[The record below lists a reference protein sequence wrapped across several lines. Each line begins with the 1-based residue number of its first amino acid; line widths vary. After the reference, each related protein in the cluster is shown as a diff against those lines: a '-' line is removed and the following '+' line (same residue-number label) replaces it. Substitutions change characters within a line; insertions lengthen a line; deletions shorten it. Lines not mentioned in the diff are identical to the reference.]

1 MFSSMVCFVAVAFAC
16 ALATLASAGTGKA
29 GSTGG
34 TSTGGGSTGIS
45 TPIQVHVPYFS
56 LTEVYYIHP
65 FYGFKV
71 EAKYES
77 GKWVMPL
84 WDGVAEKS
92 VYFIW
97 RVHPDFPKQQFAT
110 ASRRFVLNGLFPV
123 TNAYIQLEG
132 DDKLHAIVHE
142 GFDLRVGGWPRAVQ
156 VSVKTQTG
164 KTYASAVTGI
174 HGGAM
179 LSYFEQ
185 MLYSTFTH
193 ERCASCHAMGDQAAI
208 LLQHHQAVPPV
219 KAEDNGP
226 MMPQNTLYCAGCHNF
241 PEAADWRSPFFIQGI
256 QLRGRS
262 AKQICQTVLSKL
274 PTSEELR
281 NHVHNDPRVK
291 WAVSSGRVP
300 MGYPD
305 KPLAPPASLAAWVA
319 RTNAWIDAG
328 APCPQ

>member
-1 MFSSMVCFVAVAFAC
+1 MFSSMVRVVSVAFAC
-16 ALATLASAGTGKA
+16 ALATPASAGTSKP
-29 GSTGG
+29 GSTSGP
-34 TSTGGGSTGIS
+34 STGSGSSGIT
-45 TPIQVHVPYFS
+45 TPIQIHVPYFS

-65 FYGFKV
+65 AYGFKV

-77 GKWVMPL
+77 EKWVMPL

-92 VYFIW
+92 VYFTW

-110 ASRRFVLNGLFPV
+110 ASRRFVLNGLFPL
-123 TNAYIQLEG
+123 TNTYIQLEADG
-132 DDKLHAIVHE
+132 KLHVIAH

-156 VSVKTQTG
+156 VSVKTQAG
-164 KTYASAVTGI
+164 KTYESALTGI

-185 MLYSTFTH
+185 MLHSTFTH
-193 ERCASCHAMGDQAAI
+193 ERCASCHAMGDEAAI
-208 LLQHHQAVPPV
+208 LLPHHQAVPPI
-219 KAEDNGP
+219 KAEDFGN
-226 MMPQNTLYCAGCHNF
+226 MTPQNTLYCANCHNF

-274 PTSEELR
+274 PTSAELR
-281 NHVHNDPRVK
+281 THLHTDPRVK

-305 KPLAPPASLAAWVA
+305 LPLAPPGSLAAWVA

>member
-1 MFSSMVCFVAVAFAC
+1 MFSSMVRLVAVAFAC
-16 ALATLASAGTGKA
+16 ALATPASAETGS
-29 GSTGG
+29 GPSTGSG
-34 TSTGGGSTGIS
+34 SSEITS
-45 TPIQVHVPYFS
+45 PIQFHVPYFT
-56 LTEVYYIHP
+56 LTEVYYFHP
-65 FYGFKV
+65 GYGLKV
-71 EAKYES
+71 EGKYES

-84 WDGVAEKS
+84 WDGVAEKG
-92 VYFIW
+92 VYFVW

-110 ASRRFVLNGLFPV
+110 ASKRFVLNGLFPL
-123 TNAYIQLEG
+123 NAYTQLWADG
-132 DDKLHAIVHE
+132 TLHAIVD
-142 GFDLRVGGWPRAVQ
+142 GFDLRVGGWPRAVRL
-156 VSVKTQTG
+156 SVKTQAG
-164 KTYASAVTGI
+164 KTYESALTGI

-193 ERCASCHAMGDQAAI
+193 ERCASCHAMGDHAAI

-219 KAEDNGP
+219 KAEDYGP
-226 MMPQNTLYCAGCHNF
+226 MTPQNTVYCADCHNF

-256 QLRGRS
+256 QWRGRS

-281 NHVHNDPRVK
+281 DHLHTDPRVK

-305 KPLAPPASLAAWVA
+305 KPLAPPGSFAAWVA
-319 RTNAWIDAG
+319 QTTAWIDAG